1 MKYAPHTRCLAHE
14 ITFTVNSVICVGK
27 GIFSKDPG
35 SPVLTENFLSAATS
49 TEMSLSLSNYAQPHV
64 THKLNFLVESGDF
77 LLLFSL
83 QCLPVN
89 TT

>member
-1 MKYAPHTRCLAHE
+1 MRRTPGVLHLVCGARHH
-14 ITFTVNSVICVGK
+14 NSVICVGK

-49 TEMSLSLSNYAQPHV
+49 TKMSLFLSNYAQPHV
-64 THKLNFLVESGDF
+64 THELNFLVESGDF
-77 LLLFSL
+77 LLLFCL

>member
-1 MKYAPHTRCLAHE
+1 MRRTPGVLHMKLLLQLIHVLA
-14 ITFTVNSVICVGK
+14 N
-27 GIFSKDPG
+27 DPG

-49 TEMSLSLSNYAQPHV
+49 TKMSLFLSNYAQPHV

-77 LLLFSL
+77 LLL
-83 QCLPVN
+83 PVN